1 MTTPG
6 MGTTLMA
13 RLPMNLRGFT
23 LERRRM
29 ARVLR
34 GPRAGG
40 CGGGQLVTGGARGH
54 ACPAARRGRYRAKV
68 ERADRQR

>member
-1 MTTPG
+1 

-29 ARVLR
+29 ARGLARPPGRWVWR
-34 GPRAGG
+34 RPAGDG
-40 CGGGQLVTGGARGH
+40 R
-54 ACPAARRGRYRAKV
+54 CPGSRVPGRPPWPLSG
-68 ERADRQR
+68 